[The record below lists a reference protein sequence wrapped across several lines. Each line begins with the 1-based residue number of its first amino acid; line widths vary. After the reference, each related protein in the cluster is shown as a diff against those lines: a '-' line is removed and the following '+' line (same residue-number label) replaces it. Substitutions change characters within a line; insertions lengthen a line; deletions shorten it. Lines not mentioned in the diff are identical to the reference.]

1 LFSFCYYGNY
11 DTIIQ
16 WHYAKL
22 LALWVF
28 NESEYKNFLSPN
40 YDSWGLTLR
49 KISYGDLQKQSI
61 KYVKGVGESRLT
73 LFKKLEINTILELL
87 THYPKDY
94 EDRSKIKNIADLQDG
109 EQCSFEGTIVSNV
122 NEARPRKGMTISKV
136 SIQDS
141 TGKIAAIWFNQQYIK
156 NSFSIGTN
164 YIFYGKVERKLN
176 KLQIVNPVFEKVDNN
191 ELKKSLKI
199 LPVYSST
206 KNLGQNIFRTI
217 MQETL
222 KSLENAELEDML
234 PTFVREKY
242 SLEHIKFSLNQ
253 IHFPES
259 VYEKDKARYRLVFEE
274 LFMLQLGLLSYKS
287 LATDCK
293 QGIKYTKIE
302 VMDQFVKSLPF
313 QLTKAQQKVFM
324 EVEQDMESGNVM
336 NRLVQGDVGSGK
348 TIIAV
353 LALFK
358 AVKCG
363 YQGAL
368 MVPTEILAEQ
378 HYKSVITLF
387 EKFDISVEILSSSQP
402 KKQKQAVFD
411 GLRNGSIDVVIGT
424 HALIQ
429 DTVEF
434 LKLGLVV
441 TDEQHRFGV
450 RQRSILAEKG
460 QNPDVIVMT
469 ATPIPRTL
477 ALIIYGDL
485 DISIIDELPPGRKP
499 IKTYSVNEAMRER
512 INNFIRDKV
521 EDGRQVFIVCPLV
534 EESEEI
540 EAASAIVTAEDISSN
555 VFKDLKVGIIHG
567 KLKSSEKETIMK
579 SFVSG
584 EISILVST
592 TIIEVGVN
600 VPNATVMVVEN
611 AERFGL
617 AQLHQLRGRVGRG
630 DTQSYCVLFNQSN
643 SQVSRE
649 RMKIMSQSNDGFV
662 ISEKDLEIRGP
673 GDFFGTKQHGLP
685 ELKIANLYKDIEIL
699 KLAQVCAKEMII
711 EDPGLIKNIELKQY
725 LAEYFGEKVTLT

>member
-1 LFSFCYYGNY
+1 MYKANFFGRTATLGGTLIKKSF
-11 DTIIQ
+11 D
-16 WHYAKL
+16 
-22 LALWVF
+22 
-28 NESEYKNFLSPN
+28 
-40 YDSWGLTLR
+40 
-49 KISYGDLQKQSI
+49 DLQKQSI
-61 KYVKGVGESRLT
+61 RYVKGVGESRLCV
-73 LFKKLEINTILELL
+73 FKKLEINSILELL

-94 EDRSKIKNIADLQDG
+94 EDRSKIKNIAELQDG
-109 EQCSFEGTIVSNV
+109 ELCSFEGTIVSNV
-122 NEARPRKGMTISKV
+122 NEARPRRGMTISKV

-141 TGKIAAIWFNQQYIK
+141 TSKITAIWFNQHYIK

-164 YIFYGKVERKLN
+164 YIFFGKVERKLN
-176 KLQIVNPVFEKVDNN
+176 RLQIVNPVFEKVDNN
-191 ELKKSLKI
+191 QLKKSLKI
-199 LPVYSST
+199 LPVYSTT
-206 KNLGQNIFRTI
+206 KNLSQNIFRTI

-222 KSLENAELEDML
+222 KSLKNVELEDLL
-234 PTFVREKY
+234 PAFVREKY
-242 SLEHIKFSLNQ
+242 SLADIMFSLNQ
-253 IHFPES
+253 IHFPDT

-287 LATDCK
+287 LATASR
-293 QGIKYTKIE
+293 QGIRYTKIA
-302 VMDQFVKSLPF
+302 VMNQFLKSLPF
-313 QLTKAQQKVFM
+313 ELTKAQQKVFI

-336 NRLVQGDVGSGK
+336 NRLIQGDVGSGK

-363 YQGAL
+363 YQGAM

-378 HYKSVITLF
+378 HYKSVTPLF
-387 EKFDISVEILSSSQP
+387 EKFGISVELLSSSKP

-411 GLRNGSIDVVIGT
+411 GLRSGSIDVVIGT
-424 HALIQ
+424 HALIE

-450 RQRSILAEKG
+450 RQRSILAAKG

-477 ALIIYGDL
+477 ALILYGDL

-499 IKTYSVNEAMRER
+499 IKTYSVKEVMRER
-512 INNFIRDKV
+512 INNFIRDTVK
-521 EDGRQVFIVCPLV
+521 EGRQVYIVCPLV

-540 EAASAIVTAEDISSN
+540 DAKSAIVTAEDISSN

-567 KLKSSEKETIMK
+567 KMKSSEKESIMK
-579 SFVSG
+579 SFVEG

-600 VPNATVMVVEN
+600 VPNATLMVVEN

-643 SQVSRE
+643 SRVSKE

-673 GDFFGTKQHGLP
+673 GEFFGTRQHGLP
-685 ELKIANLYKDIEIL
+685 ELKIANLYSDMEIL
-699 KLAQVCAKEMII
+699 KLAQVCAKEII
-711 EDPGLIKNIELKQY
+711 TEDAGLMKNIRLKQY
-725 LAEYFGEKVTLT
+725 LAEYFGEKITLA

>member
-1 LFSFCYYGNY
+1 MR
-11 DTIIQ
+11 Q
-16 WHYAKL
+16 
-22 LALWVF
+22 
-28 NESEYKNFLSPN
+28 
-40 YDSWGLTLR
+40 
-49 KISYGDLQKQSI
+49 ISVGDLQNQSI
-61 KYVKGVGESRLT
+61 RYVKGVGETRLS
-73 LFKKLEINTILELL
+73 LFKKLGINTILELL

-94 EDRSKIKNIADLQDG
+94 EDRSKIKNILDIQDG
-109 EQCSFEGTIVSNV
+109 ELCSFEGTIVSNV
-122 NEARPRKGMTISKV
+122 NEARPKKGMTISKV

-141 TGKIAAIWFNQQYIK
+141 TGKITAMWFNQNYIK
-156 NSFSIGTN
+156 NSFLIGTN
-164 YIFYGKVERKLN
+164 YVFYGKVERKLN
-176 KLQIVNPVFEKVDNN
+176 KLQIVNPVFEKVDNKQ
-191 ELKKSLKI
+191 LKKSLKI

-206 KNLGQNIFRTI
+206 KNLGQNLFRTI

-222 KSLENAELEDML
+222 VSFENVELEELL
-234 PTFVREKY
+234 PVFVRDKY
-242 SLEHIKFSLNQ
+242 SLAEFKFSLFQ

-259 VYEKDKARYRLVFEE
+259 VYEKDRARYRLVFEE

-287 LATDCK
+287 LATDSK
-293 QGIKYTKIE
+293 KGIKYTKIDVIAE
-302 VMDQFVKSLPF
+302 FLKSLPF
-313 QLTKAQQKVFM
+313 NLTNAQQKVFK
-324 EVEQDMESGNVM
+324 EVEQDMESGNIM

-368 MVPTEILAEQ
+368 MVPTEILAQQ
-378 HYKSVITLF
+378 HYKSIEPLF
-387 EKFDISVEILSSSQP
+387 EKFGISVEVLSSSQP
-402 KKQKQAVFD
+402 KKQKQAAFE
-411 GLRNGSIDVVIGT
+411 GLKNGSIDVVIGT

-450 RQRSILAEKG
+450 RQRSILTEKG
-460 QNPDVIVMT
+460 QNPDVLVMT

-477 ALIIYGDL
+477 ALILYGDL
-485 DISIIDELPPGRKP
+485 DISIIDELPPGRKA

-512 INNFIRDKV
+512 INNFIMDKV
-521 EDGRQVFIVCPLV
+521 KEGRQVYIVCPLV
-534 EESEEI
+534 EESDEI
-540 EAASAIVTAEDISSN
+540 DAASAIVIAEEISSN
-555 VFKDLKVGIIHG
+555 VFKDLEVGIIHG
-567 KLKSSEKETIMK
+567 KMKSSEKESIMK

-584 EISILVST
+584 EISVLVST

-600 VPNATVMVVEN
+600 VPNAAVMVVEN

-630 DTQSYCVLFNQSN
+630 DQQSYCILFNQSN
-643 SQVSRE
+643 SQVSKE

-673 GDFFGTKQHGLP
+673 GEFFGTKQHGLP
-685 ELKIANLYKDIEIL
+685 ELKIANLYRDMEIL
-699 KLAQVCAKEMII
+699 KLAQVCAKKMIE
-711 EDPGLIKNIELKQY
+711 EDPGLTKNIRLKEY
-725 LAEYFGEKVTLT
+725 LARYFGEKVTLA

>member
-1 LFSFCYYGNY
+1 MKQVSF
-11 DTIIQ
+11 
-16 WHYAKL
+16 
-22 LALWVF
+22 
-28 NESEYKNFLSPN
+28 EE
-40 YDSWGLTLR
+40 
-49 KISYGDLQKQSI
+49 LQEKSI
-61 KYVKGVGESRLT
+61 RYVKGVGESRLS
-73 LFKKLEINTILELL
+73 LFEKLGISSVYDML
-87 THYPKDY
+87 TYYPKDY
-94 EDRSKIKNIADLQDG
+94 EDRSKIKNIADLENG
-109 EQCSFEGTIVSNV
+109 EICSFEGTIVSNV
-122 NEARPRKGMTISKV
+122 NESRPRRGMVISKV

-141 TGKIAAIWFNQQYIK
+141 TGRINAVWFNQQYIK
-156 NSFSIGTN
+156 NSLSLGEN
-164 YIFYGKVERKLN
+164 YIFYGKIDRKFN
-176 KLQIVNPVFEKVDNN
+176 KPQVINPVFEKSDKDEMTKTMKV
-191 ELKKSLKI
+191 

-206 KNLGQNIFRTI
+206 KNLGQNIIRTI

-222 KSLENAELEDML
+222 KSMDSIELEDML
-234 PTFVREKY
+234 PEPVKEKY
-242 SLEHIKFSLNQ
+242 KLGRLKDCIRQ
-253 IHFPES
+253 IHFPDS
-259 VYEKDKARYRLVFEE
+259 FSKKDEARYRLVFEE
-274 LFMLQLGLLSYKS
+274 LFMLQLGLLTYKS
-287 LATDCK
+287 LAANLG
-293 QGIKYTKIE
+293 QGISFNKPEEMETFI
-302 VMDQFVKSLPF
+302 KSLPF
-313 QLTKAQQKVFM
+313 ELTNAQKKVFK
-324 EVEQDMESGNVM
+324 EVEKDMESENVM

-348 TIIAV
+348 TMIAV

-378 HYKSVITLF
+378 HYKSIKPLF
-387 EKFDISVEILSSSQP
+387 DKYNISVELLSSSQP
-402 KKQKQAVFD
+402 KKQKQSVFE
-411 GLRNGSIDVVIGT
+411 GLKAGNIDVVIGT
-424 HALIQ
+424 HALIE

-434 LKLGLVV
+434 QKLGLVV

-450 RQRSILAEKG
+450 RQRTVLAEKG
-460 QNPDVIVMT
+460 QNPDVLVMT

-477 ALIIYGDL
+477 ALILYGDL

-499 IKTYSVNEAMRER
+499 IKTYSVNEGMRER
-512 INNFIRDKV
+512 INNFIREKV
-521 EDGRQVFIVCPLV
+521 MEGRQVYIVCPLV

-540 EAASAIVTAEDISSN
+540 EAKSAVVTAEEISSN
-555 VFKDLKVGIIHG
+555 VFKDLRVGIIHG
-567 KLKSSEKETIMK
+567 KMKSSDKEAIMK

-600 VPNATVMVVEN
+600 VPNATLMVIEN

-630 DTQSYCVLFNQSN
+630 AEQSYCVLFNQSK

-699 KLAQVCAKEMII
+699 KLAQESAREML
-711 EDPGLIKNIELKQY
+711 EQDPGLGRNERLK
-725 LAEYFGEKVTLT
+725 LHLSNYFGEKVTLS